1 MPAQPAGMGRPPSH
15 RKPKTSPKHSGR
27 RTLHSKF
34 ARSSHHHQS
43 QASHES
49 HPNPPLVLSP
59 GSLLSRCRTNTLES
73 CWNCPL
79 EGQGPRRATA
89 LPHAGSAGLYQ
100 PVALWWSWRHCTAL
114 SMACLVRS
122 VTPIS
127 NPPQNA
133 STPSWAPALV
143 SGVRPTLS
151 ARREAGPA
159 YQGVKDKR
167 VIDICVRILHHDGEQ
182 GIQRVLEELGETRGL

>member
-127 NPPQNA
+127 NPPQNDLDPVLGTRTGQWGQTHTQRSQGSRSRLPGRQRQA
-133 STPSWAPALV
+133 CHRHLCPNSPS
-143 SGVRPTLS
+143 
-151 ARREAGPA
+151 
-159 YQGVKDKR
+159 
-167 VIDICVRILHHDGEQ
+167 
-182 GIQRVLEELGETRGL
+182 